1 MTTSLIRFTIL
12 KKRSIRYGNRKPSPE
27 FSVLKHV
34 NGKTISPAGDAD
46 FCGRR
51 YPVGLPRLDCCARMQ
66 PSVYCCSMREA
77 IEMAWE
83 HGGAEFHGMF
93 DKATAQA
100 TEMKQGALR
109 VL

>member
-1 MTTSLIRFTIL
+1 
-12 KKRSIRYGNRKPSPE
+12 
-27 FSVLKHV
+27 VV
-34 NGKTISPAGDAD
+34 AD
-46 FCGRR
+46 
-51 YPVGLPRLDCCARMQ
+51 
-66 PSVYCCSMREA
+66 SMREA

>member
-1 MTTSLIRFTIL
+1 MPTSPLGYLFWL
-12 KKRSIRYGNRKPSPE
+12 SPIQAH
-27 FSVLKHV
+27 SGGQKH
-34 NGKTISPAGDAD
+34 GDIKQRMLPELHHRTKFIVVAD
-46 FCGRR
+46 
-51 YPVGLPRLDCCARMQ
+51 
-66 PSVYCCSMREA
+66 SMREA